1 MLTLILNSYKLLFK
15 QFRAILVLALPLLI
29 ISIAD
34 IYFQPAAKIKY
45 SAYAI
50 MLIMPLVSAAT
61 DISIYRRLFQYNIIN
76 PLSSINAFIVY
87 LLSQIV
93 IGIIGTAPIYLFQYL
108 FVAIGVPYFWSLTI
122 AILLN
127 IPTGFLIMARFNII
141 LPLIIQ
147 NKIPSWKEF
156 LNYTSQPLRQW
167 LLVATIIYLPYVILH
182 YLTINCAYTNMII
195 TTFYMFIFIC
205 FNVTYVNNNRLSNI
219 KYKPA
224 EYLVKEAEV
233 IISEQKNT
241 ISDKTEDKEE
251 KTEKKQPAKKNVKKQ
266 EAPKTSKKSTKPK
279 LKPVTA

>member
-266 EAPKTSKKSTKPK
+266 KAPKTSKKSTKPK